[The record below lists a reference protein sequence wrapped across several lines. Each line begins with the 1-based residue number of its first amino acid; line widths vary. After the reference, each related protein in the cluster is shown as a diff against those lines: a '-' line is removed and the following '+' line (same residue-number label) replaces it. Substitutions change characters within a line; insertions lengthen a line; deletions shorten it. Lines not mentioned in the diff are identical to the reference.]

1 MIDTAAGGFHVKHG
15 SAIRFKRLA
24 VVLVLLTV
32 TGWAQEPAAIPVD
45 QEPHHKVV
53 FKNDYVRVIDAT
65 FPPGYVSLNHTH
77 DIDNVAV
84 TISTGREGSEQ
95 AARIGRAGFSK
106 GGYAHRVTNSGPGI
120 MRFIG
125 VEILKT
131 DRPSS
136 QPAQLPNHTLEL
148 ENDRVRVY
156 RVKLGAGDTLASHT
170 HAAGWLE
177 VTVAGG
183 AGPGTHLWHAA
194 GEPGALKVAAGAAA
208 LEIVEIEP
216 K

>member
-1 MIDTAAGGFHVKHG
+1 MIDVASGGFHVKHVN
-15 SAIRFKRLA
+15 ALHYKRLA
-24 VVLVLLTV
+24 VVLALMTV
-32 TGWAQEPAAIPVD
+32 TAWAQEPAAIPVD

-53 FKNDYVRVIDAT
+53 FKNDFVRVIDAT
-65 FPPGYVSLNHTH
+65 FPPGYVTLNHTH

-84 TISTGREGSEQ
+84 TISTGREGADQ

-120 MRFIG
+120 MRFIA

-136 QPAQLPNHTLEL
+136 QAVQLPNHTLEL
-148 ENDRVRVY
+148 ENDRVRIY
-156 RVKLGAGDTLASHT
+156 RLKLGSGDTLASHT

-183 AGPGTHLWHAA
+183 AGPGTHLWHGA
-194 GEPGALKVAAGAAA
+194 GEPVALKASAGAAP